1 MRRSLAVLLLA
12 SCSAVPVAA
21 PIAALAASDDV
32 IFLEA
37 RAAFQRGDIATLDER
52 AGKLDRNYPLAGHV
66 EYWRLRS
73 RLAETPAG
81 QIENFLASNANSLV
95 SDRLRADWLR
105 LLAKD
110 RDWQTFLREF
120 PKLST
125 EDVELTCLSYQ
136 ARLAQGDEAVLAQA
150 RVLWLSSKL
159 LPESCLPL
167 FEAMFAKN
175 MLTSEDSWARVRLAL
190 ELGNLS
196 GARLLLRYLP
206 PAERL
211 DIKTLESVSQRPQRY
226 LDRSPLP
233 LKTRA
238 QREMAIFALYKTA
251 ENWPQIAATRLGAIE
266 KQFPDAERE
275 YAWAQVATVAAR
287 NLYPDALSWFHK
299 AEGRMD
305 DRQRTW
311 QARAAL
317 RAGNWTETLDA
328 ISAMS
333 PQEFRWPQWRYWK
346 ARALAELGRQA
357 EANALLA
364 KLSNEFN
371 FYGLLAEEDLGIT
384 VSTAPQTYTPGEDEL
399 LTVAADLGIQRALT
413 WYRNGLRYEG
423 ALEWQW
429 TIKDYDDKQLLA
441 AAQVAAE
448 NEWYERAI
456 DTAERT
462 KVLHDFG
469 LRYPTPYRDVVRH
482 HSDALDLDEAWVYGL
497 VRQESRFVTT
507 ARSTS
512 GASGLMQLMPS
523 TARWLAKRLGI
534 SGHHGTLTQA
544 VDTNISMGTNYLREM
559 LDSLYNHEAM
569 ASAGY
574 NAGARRARAWA
585 AGHPLEGAVYAETIP
600 FIETREYVKKVMSN
614 TMYYARLLRHPSPG
628 LRERLG
634 TVPAR
639 TPQSN

>member
-1 MRRSLAVLLLA
+1 MRPSLAVLLLA
-12 SCSAVPVAA
+12 SLSAVPA
-21 PIAALAASDDV
+21 AALAASDDV

-37 RAAFQRGDIATLDER
+37 RAAFQRGDIARLDER

-95 SDRLRADWLR
+95 ADRLRADWLR
-105 LLAKD
+105 LLAKN
-110 RDWQTFLREF
+110 RDWQSFLREF

-125 EDVELTCLSYQ
+125 EDVELTCLSHQ
-136 ARLAQGDEAVLAQA
+136 ARLAQGEDAILVQA
-150 RVLWLSSKL
+150 RSLWLSSKL

-167 FEAMFAKN
+167 FEAMFSKG
-175 MLTSEDSWARVRLAL
+175 MLTDEDSWARIRLAL

-196 GARLLLRYLP
+196 GARMLLRYLP
-206 PAERL
+206 PGERPGAS
-211 DIKTLESVSQRPQRY
+211 TLESISQRPQRY
-226 LDRSPLP
+226 LDRASLP

-238 QREMAIFALYKTA
+238 QRELAIFALYKTA
-251 ENWPQIAATRLGAIE
+251 ENWPQIAATRLVAIE
-266 KQFPDAERE
+266 KQLADPERE

-287 NLYPDALSWFHK
+287 NLYPDALVWFER
-299 AEGRMD
+299 ANGRLD

-317 RAGNWTETLDA
+317 RAGDWSETLSA

-333 PQEFRWPQWRYWK
+333 PEEFRWPQWRYWK
-346 ARALAELGRQA
+346 ARALSELGRQA
-357 EANALLA
+357 EANVLLA
-364 KLSNEFN
+364 RLANEFN
-371 FYGLLAEEDLGIT
+371 FYGLLAEEDLGIS
-384 VSTAPQTYTPGEDEL
+384 VSSAPQTYKPGEDEL

-429 TIKDYDDKQLLA
+429 TIKDYEDKQLLA
-441 AAQVAAE
+441 AAQIAAE

-462 KVLHDFG
+462 EMLHDFG

-482 HSDALDLDEAWVYGL
+482 HSDALGLDEAWVYGL

-507 ARSTS
+507 ARSTA

-544 VDTNISMGTNYLREM
+544 VDTNISMGTNYLRQM
-559 LDSLYNHEAM
+559 LDTLDNHEAM

-585 AGHPLEGAVYAETIP
+585 AGRPLEGAVYTETIP

>member
-1 MRRSLAVLLLA
+1 MRPSLPALLLA
-12 SCSAVPVAA
+12 SCCAFPLV
-21 PIAALAASDDV
+21 ALAASDDV

-37 RAAFQRGDIATLDER
+37 RAAFQRGDIARLDER
-52 AGKLDRNYPLAGHV
+52 ADKLDRNYPLAGHV

-81 QIENFLASNANSLV
+81 RIENFLASNANSLV
-95 SDRLRADWLR
+95 ADRLRADWLR
-105 LLAKD
+105 LLAKN
-110 RDWQTFLREF
+110 RDWQGFLREF

-125 EDVELTCLSYQ
+125 EDIELTCLSHQ
-136 ARLAQGDEAVLAQA
+136 ARLAQGEDGVLAQA
-150 RVLWLSSKL
+150 RSLWLSSRL

-167 FEAMFAKN
+167 FEAMFARQ
-175 MLTSEDSWARVRLAL
+175 MLTEEDSWARIRLAL

-196 GARLLLRYLP
+196 GARMLLNYLP
-206 PAERL
+206 PGTRPGGA
-211 DIKTLESVSQRPQRY
+211 TLESVSQRPQRY

-238 QREMAIFALYKTA
+238 QRELVIFALYKTA
-251 ENWPQIAATRLGAIE
+251 ENWPQIAATRLVSIE
-266 KQFPDAERE
+266 KQLAEAERE

-287 NLYPDALSWFHK
+287 NLYPDALAWFHR
-299 AEGRMD
+299 ANGRLD

-317 RAGNWTETLDA
+317 RAGDWSETLNA

-333 PQEFRWPQWRYWK
+333 PEEFRWPQWRYWK
-346 ARALAELGRQA
+346 ARALSELGRQP
-357 EANALLA
+357 EANELLA
-364 KLSNEFN
+364 RLANEFN
-371 FYGLLAEEDLGIT
+371 FYGLLAEEELGIS
-384 VSTAPQTYTPGEDEL
+384 VSSAPQTYAPGEDEL

-462 KVLHDFG
+462 AMLHDFG
-469 LRYPTPYRDVVRH
+469 LRYPTPYRDVVRR

-507 ARSTS
+507 ARSTA

-544 VDTNISMGTNYLREM
+544 VDTNISMGTTYLRQM
-559 LDSLYNHEAM
+559 LDTLGNHEAM

-585 AGHPLEGAVYAETIP
+585 ASRPLEGAIYAETIP

-614 TMYYARLLRHPSPG
+614 TMYYARLLGHPSPG

-634 TVPAR
+634 TVPTRA
-639 TPQSN
+639 PQSN